1 MKAVNLLP
9 RDEPK
14 KGDRR
19 PAAAVL
25 IGLAAAL
32 VVLVVLGGGYFLES
46 AKVAQKQTEVDAA
59 RAELALVPPPPKP
72 DPVVL
77 TLATQEGQRVAAV
90 QGALNGRI
98 AWDRLLREI
107 SRVLPADVWLS
118 SLGLQAPTAAVAPAG
133 GVPPTAT
140 PDAAA
145 AAAATTFTMDGNA
158 YSHRGVARL
167 LTRLALVPDLENIT
181 LKSSTRVVIG
191 KKNAVQF
198 SIAAGI
204 RSAGGAS

>member
-1 MKAVNLLP
+1 VQAVNLLP

-14 KGDRR
+14 KGERR
-19 PAAAVL
+19 AAVPVL
-25 IGLAAAL
+25 IGLATVL
-32 VVLVVLGGGYFLES
+32 VVLVVVGGGYFLES
-46 AKVAQKQTEVDAA
+46 AKVAQKQTDVDAA

-77 TLATQEGQRVAAV
+77 RLATQEGQRVVAV

-118 SLGLQAPTAAVAPAG
+118 SLGLQAPTSAVSPAA
-133 GVPPTAT
+133 GVPPTAA
-140 PDAAA
+140 PDAG
-145 AAAATTFTMDGNA
+145 ATTFTMDGNA
-158 YSHRGVARL
+158 YSHKGVARL

-191 KKNAVQF
+191 KKRAVQF

>member
-1 MKAVNLLP
+1 VQAVNLLP

-14 KGDRR
+14 KGDKR
-19 PAAAVL
+19 PAAPVL
-25 IGLAAAL
+25 IGLATVL
-32 VVLVVLGGGYFLES
+32 VVLVVVGGGYFLES
-46 AKVAQKQTEVDAA
+46 AKVAQKQTDVDAA

-118 SLGLQAPTAAVAPAG
+118 SLGLQAPTAAVAPAA
-133 GVPPTAT
+133 GVPPTAA
-140 PDAAA
+140 PDAG
-145 AAAATTFTMDGNA
+145 ATTFTMDGNA
-158 YSHRGVARL
+158 YSHKGVARL

-191 KKNAVQF
+191 KKRAVQF